1 MPERT
6 PWKDRPIGARG
17 IVIGLGLVITLA
29 AAASC
34 AAAAFSGPEPSG
46 PVSPAPAG
54 RVLREAAQVVEL
66 NVHGRTVTCIYVSG
80 QREGAL
86 SCDWEAK

>member
-6 PWKDRPIGARG
+6 SWRDRPIGGRG
-17 IVIGLGLVITLA
+17 IVIGLGLVVTLA

-34 AAAAFSGPEPSG
+34 AAAALSGPSPSG

-54 RVLREAAQVVEL
+54 RWLREAAEVVEL
-66 NVHGRTVTCIYVSG
+66 NIHGRNVTCIYVSG

-86 SCDWEAK
+86 SCDWGSK